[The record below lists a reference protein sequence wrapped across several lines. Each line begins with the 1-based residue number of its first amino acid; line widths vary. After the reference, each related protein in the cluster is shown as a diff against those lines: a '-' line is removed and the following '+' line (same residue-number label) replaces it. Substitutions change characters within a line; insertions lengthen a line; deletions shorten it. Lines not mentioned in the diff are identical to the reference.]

1 MEDEKCI
8 ELESMRTSSSDGRDE
23 MNLAEFPLCA
33 LSHRLPSGVKTLHFE
48 DRIWDQSRNDHITRH
63 LTVTGSDAFGLPT
76 ALDDEVLLGL
86 VQLSRQRGFADR
98 KVPFTRYQL
107 IRLLGW
113 RDDTKTY
120 DRLEESLN
128 RWTGVTLYY
137 RNAWRDKQRKCWV
150 DEKFH
155 VIDNVWLCHR
165 NDPRHDAGSG
175 APTSA
180 FVWNEVL
187 YRSFQAGNL
196 KALDFEFFKGLK
208 SAVAKRLYRFLD
220 KRFFRRHRWEFDLK
234 ELGWNHVGLSR
245 SYDAASLKRKLRTGI
260 LELEQQGYLQP
271 MGDSERFRK
280 VRSGQWQVLLSKRAS
295 GSENRMPSKS
305 SKERNPIVAALIK
318 RGVALAVAEATVRG
332 HAPEKVRRQMGVF
345 DWLVAKKDSKVSRNP
360 PGFLLSAIQHDYAA
374 PAGFIGP
381 DEVARIEREHQE
393 LRNQV
398 ELRKQERDQA
408 EQDRDQNRHDAIRRF
423 LDALSPCER
432 DELKQVAWKSAAPL
446 KRSLFSGGGS
456 LAEAAKQAALESHV
470 WRLLNESAPP
480 VRDRSA

>member
-1 MEDEKCI
+1 
-8 ELESMRTSSSDGRDE
+8 
-23 MNLAEFPLCA
+23 
-33 LSHRLPSGVKTLHFE
+33 
-48 DRIWDQSRNDHITRH
+48 
-63 LTVTGSDAFGLPT
+63 
-76 ALDDEVLLGL
+76 
-86 VQLSRQRGFADR
+86 
-98 KVPFTRYQL
+98 
-107 IRLLGW
+107 
-113 RDDTKTY
+113 
-120 DRLEESLN
+120 
-128 RWTGVTLYY
+128 
-137 RNAWRDKQRKCWV
+137 
-150 DEKFH
+150 
-155 VIDNVWLCHR
+155 
-165 NDPRHDAGSG
+165 
-175 APTSA
+175 
-180 FVWNEVL
+180 
-187 YRSFQAGNL
+187 
-196 KALDFEFFKGLK
+196 
-208 SAVAKRLYRFLD
+208 
-220 KRFFRRHRWEFDLK
+220 
-234 ELGWNHVGLSR
+234 
-245 SYDAASLKRKLRTGI
+245 
-260 LELEQQGYLQP
+260 
-271 MGDSERFRK
+271 
-280 VRSGQWQVLLSKRAS
+280 
-295 GSENRMPSKS
+295 MPSKS